1 MKDKEL
7 KLEDEDWY
15 ESAEDEDWYERRDT
29 ECAAVSRSVV
39 TREKENTIK
48 TETADYWQSAATL
61 LSATPATLLSA
72 HQCQH

>member
-1 MKDKEL
+1 MLFMKDKEL
-7 KLEDEDWY
+7 KREDK
-15 ESAEDEDWYERRDT
+15 AWYERRDT

-48 TETADYWQSAATL
+48 TETADYWQSVATL

>member
-7 KLEDEDWY
+7 KLEDEDLY

-29 ECAAVSRSVV
+29 ESAAVSRSVV
-39 TREKENTIK
+39 TREKGNTIK
-48 TETADYWQSAATL
+48 TETEDYWQRKAK
-61 LSATPATLLSA
+61 PLLSA